1 MLIWRMLKS
10 PVAASGVAAAAAGL
24 GGLQVLGRVSD
35 SKGGEVLVVRGMRL
49 VGGMGEIFLV
59 VVGQGEEVVL
69 VGLGR
74 GVYYIRSQSRWGSY
88 AFQWCLRFVHI
99 TLIRVGGGCEFAP
112 PPLWFFLRGSKTK
125 NLGKP
130 KLL

>member
-59 VVGQGEEVVL
+59 VVGQGVRDVDS
-69 VGLGR
+69 R
-74 GVYYIRSQSRWGSY
+74 G
-88 AFQWCLRFVHI
+88 AFILLPCGKMGGFV
-99 TLIRVGGGCEFAP
+99 RD
-112 PPLWFFLRGSKTK
+112 
-125 NLGKP
+125 
-130 KLL
+130 

>member
-59 VVGQGEEVVL
+59 VVGQGE
-69 VGLGR
+69 VGLVR
-74 GVYYIRSQSRWGSY
+74 GVHYSRGLSRWGSY
-88 AFQWCLRFVHI
+88 VLQWCF
-99 TLIRVGGGCEFAP
+99 
-112 PPLWFFLRGSKTK
+112 
-125 NLGKP
+125 
-130 KLL
+130 